1 MLVRCAQVDHPA
13 PLLPTMKVRLG
24 MRQCQRIFDHMGFRL
39 RRSRPQVAQSDP
51 VKVATFQNI
60 ALPGTMPE
68 R

>member
-1 MLVRCAQVDHPA
+1 
-13 PLLPTMKVRLG
+13 MKVRLG